1 MRQILS
7 WRTSDFIYLFLPTSN
22 LIFHKIASM
31 TYFFITTWKLD
42 FRTLDNSDVHNH
54 NSLELK
60 AMDNPSLPFN

>member
-1 MRQILS
+1 MKLI
-7 WRTSDFIYLFLPTSN
+7 
-22 LIFHKIASM
+22 IFHKIASM

-60 AMDNPSLPFN
+60 ALDNPSLPFN